1 MSYHAEWIVC
11 LIQRRNDAR
20 KVAGWSTRDIDR
32 VLLRHV
38 RAMFNGD

>member
-11 LIQRRNDAR
+11 LIQRRADVVGR
-20 KVAGWSTRDIDR
+20 RAGLDSLDR
-32 VLLRHV
+32 VLTRHV